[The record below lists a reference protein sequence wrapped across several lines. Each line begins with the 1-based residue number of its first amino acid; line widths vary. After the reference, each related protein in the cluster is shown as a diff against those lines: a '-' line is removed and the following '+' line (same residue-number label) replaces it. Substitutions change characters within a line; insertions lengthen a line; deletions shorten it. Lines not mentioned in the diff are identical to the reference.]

1 VGASK
6 TVNPALQKTGGCLVA
21 RSGARAGTRCPLAV
35 PSTRIGRSPDS
46 DVVVD
51 GDEAAIVSLRHA
63 EIVREAGGFRV
74 RDLGSTN
81 GTFVDGQQITD
92 ICLTAPATIRL
103 GMTGPEFELV
113 FEEAPAAVELD
124 KTVMVPRSAAPPLSL
139 PETQPLMGTFDGLLT
154 EAVSKAR
161 KARGHGGASNETMLI
176 MREALGRALHT
187 SKKRSRRIIIA
198 LAISLVVV
206 SAAAG
211 WKIWNLHREKTS
223 IDRRIQ
229 DIEAQL
235 EKAAGSGAETDALI
249 ERLEQYQGEARQLQ
263 SSLLYRIANRPQE
276 DLVTGEIRTLM
287 NEFGAEVYSVP
298 PEFTERV
305 KYYLAKYQ
313 GEDRPL
319 MEHALSEGQRHLKT
333 ARGILLEEQ
342 LPEDLAWI
350 PLVES
355 ALVPGESAAGAA
367 GPWQFT
373 APTARAYGLRVDK
386 TVDERNDLRKAT
398 RAACKYLR
406 ELILDFGSG
415 SSVMLALAAY
425 NSGPAKVKHAVMKNV
440 RDPIKQRNFWY
451 LYRVRALPAE
461 TREYVPKVAAV
472 MIIGRNPTRFG
483 FEARS
488 K

>member
-1 VGASK
+1 VGASE
-6 TVNPALQKTGGCLVA
+6 TVNPALQQTGGCLVA
-21 RSGARAGTRCPLAV
+21 RSGARSGTRFPLSQ
-35 PSTRIGRSPDS
+35 PSTRIGRSPES
-46 DVVVD
+46 DVVID

-63 EIVREAGGFRV
+63 EVVRETAGFRV

-81 GTFVDGQQITD
+81 GTYVDGQQITD
-92 ICLTAPATIRL
+92 VCLTGPATIRL
-103 GMTGPEFELV
+103 GMTGPEFELL
-113 FEEAPAAVELD
+113 FEEAAAPVELD
-124 KTVMVPRSAAPPLSL
+124 KTVMVPRTAARL
-139 PETQPLMGTFDGLLT
+139 PMPKTEPLMGTFDGLLT

-161 KARGHGGASNETMLI
+161 KARGHAGASNETMLI

-187 SKKRSRRIIIA
+187 SNKRSRRIIVG

-211 WKIWNLHREKTS
+211 WKIWDLHREKTS
-223 IDRRIQ
+223 IDRRIL

-235 EKAAGSGAETDALI
+235 EKAGGAGAETDALI

-263 SSLLYRIANRPQE
+263 SSLFYRIANRPQE

-313 GEDRPL
+313 DENRPL
-319 MEHALSEGQRHLKT
+319 MAHALSEGQKHLKT
-333 ARGILLEEQ
+333 AREILIQEQ

-355 ALVPGESAAGAA
+355 ALAPGESAAGAA

-373 APTARAYGLRVDK
+373 APTARGYGLRVDN
-386 TVDERNDLRKAT
+386 TVDERKDLRKST

-472 MIIGRNPTRFG
+472 MIIGRNPARFG
-483 FEARS
+483 FEAPAQ
-488 K
+488 